1 MNREREISGG
11 VHKQLRSQRK
21 KGKKEKRTRCGK
33 VVVVCGVAV
42 EGPSF
47 PLCWCLP
54 WAFAFVFV
62 LVVVVEATLPA
73 SKDFTSVFLVRDLS
87 SFYRTSC
94 SPSLEQNESTSK
106 EIATLDLIRGFK
118 DKVSLY

>member
-1 MNREREISGG
+1 MGCTTAFATKKREERKTHALWESGG
-11 VHKQLRSQRK
+11 
-21 KGKKEKRTRCGK
+21 
-33 VVVVCGVAV
+33 VCGVAV
-42 EGPSF
+42 EDSSF

-106 EIATLDLIRGFK
+106 EIATLDFIRGFK
-118 DKVSLY
+118 DKVSCIRV

>member
-1 MNREREISGG
+1 MGCTNNCVRNE
-11 VHKQLRSQRK
+11 K

-42 EGPSF
+42 EGSSF

-73 SKDFTSVFLVRDLS
+73 SKHFTSVFLVRDLS

-94 SPSLEQNESTSK
+94 SPSLEQNESLPPKRSPHW
-106 EIATLDLIRGFK
+106 TLLEVLKTRYLCIR
-118 DKVSLY
+118 V